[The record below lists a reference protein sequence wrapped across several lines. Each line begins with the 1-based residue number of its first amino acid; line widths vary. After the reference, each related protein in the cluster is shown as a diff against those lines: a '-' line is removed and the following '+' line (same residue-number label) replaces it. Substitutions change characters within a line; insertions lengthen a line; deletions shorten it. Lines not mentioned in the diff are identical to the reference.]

1 MSEEHCVIIGNGPA
15 ANRAAFTLKELAPNL
30 RVTMFGREVEGIHKP
45 QLLPDYIAGK
55 ILERE
60 LWLTPLEVYKECGI
74 NIRLGQEVVRVDAG
88 KRHLLLTH
96 KEVVPFT
103 GLIIAVGG
111 KPRIPEPLQVFTDLM
126 LTLKKPADARAWIH
140 KLSQIESVMLVGG
153 DLTSLVFAKAL
164 LSLGK
169 RVTFL
174 LDEDSFWPV
183 QFNRDI
189 EREVARRLIHRGAEV
204 LEGEKLRRVTRVGEH
219 ALDCTTDQRT
229 LRVGALGAFFGL
241 VPDVKFLSRSGLD
254 IDRGILVDEH
264 LKTLFEGIYAAGDCA
279 QVYHPELRDY
289 WVSIGYQNALSLG
302 RVAALNLSGGRLEAE
317 PSAESIFKIGDI
329 AVNTSWWLEF

>member
-30 RVTMFGREVEGIHKP
+30 RVTMFGREVEGLHKP
-45 QLLPDYIAGK
+45 QVLPDYVAGK

-74 NIRLGQEVVRVDAG
+74 NIRLGQEVVHVDVG
-88 KRHLLLTH
+88 KKHLLLTH

-111 KPRIPEPLQVFTDLM
+111 KPRIPEPLQVFADLM
-126 LTLKKPADARAWIH
+126 LTLKKPTDARAWIA
-140 KLSQIESVMLVGG
+140 KLSQIDSVLLVGG
-153 DLTSLVFAKAL
+153 DLTSWAFTKAL
-164 LSLGK
+164 LPLGK
-169 RVTFL
+169 RLTFI
-174 LDEDSFWPV
+174 LDEDSFWPIRLS
-183 QFNRDI
+183 RDI
-189 EREVARRLIHRGAEV
+189 ERKASRLLIDRGVEV
-204 LEGEKLRRVTRVGEH
+204 LEGEKLRRVTRVDEH

-241 VPDVKFLSRSGLD
+241 VPEVKFLSRSGLD
-254 IDRGILVDEH
+254 IDRGILVDEY
-264 LKTLFEGIYAAGDCA
+264 LKTPFDGIYAAGDCA

-289 WVSIGYQNALSLG
+289 WVSIGYQNALALG
-302 RVAALNLSGGRLEAE
+302 RVAALNLLGGRFEAE
-317 PSAESIFKIGDI
+317 PSAESIFKMGDI